1 MVSGWRGY
9 CPIRKMRG
17 NPANQITEKHVHA
30 ADMLREAAD
39 VTLMG
44 FSGERPMLYVA
55 MTAQP
60 RAGMSKADMARNKAR
75 RDLVRALRPFT
86 IEQRELLAA
95 VILSNESLN
104 SWCRRKTEQTGARY
118 DPLSEKHRLL
128 LILEMLASHFHAEIE
143 DDQRNGRRLAS

>member
-17 NPANQITEKHVHA
+17 NPANQITEAHVHA

-39 VTLMG
+39 LAWLG
-44 FSGERPMLYVA
+44 YSGERPMLYVA

-60 RAGMSKADMARNKAR
+60 RAGMSKADMARNKAL
-75 RDLVRALRPFT
+75 RDLGRAIRIFT
-86 IEQRELLAA
+86 REQRELIAS
-95 VILSNESLN
+95 VILRNESLN
-104 SWCRRKTEQTGARY
+104 SWCRRKTEETGARY
-118 DPLSEKHRLL
+118 DPLAEKHRLL
-128 LILEMLASHFHAEIE
+128 LILDMLAAHFDSEIE